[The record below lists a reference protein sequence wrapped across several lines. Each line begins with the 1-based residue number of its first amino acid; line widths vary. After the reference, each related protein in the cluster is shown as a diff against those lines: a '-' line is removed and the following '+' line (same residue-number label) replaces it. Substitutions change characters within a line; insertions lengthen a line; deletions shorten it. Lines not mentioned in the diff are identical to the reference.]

1 MTSRQKDQ
9 PALIISNLTKDFG
22 RKRAVD
28 DVSMEIY
35 PGEVFGFLGPN
46 GAGKSTTIRQVMDF
60 INPTSG
66 YATLLGADNRAVRVA
81 KHSEVGYLAGDLAV
95 HENMTGRAL
104 IKYLTRLG
112 KQTDWDY
119 VDELVQKF
127 DADLARPLK
136 TLSKG
141 NRQKIGLIQAFAHR
155 PKLLILDEPTSGL
168 DPLMKQVFYDAV
180 IEAAKRGAA
189 VLVSSHDLAEVQK
202 ICDRAAFIRGGKI
215 VAIENIANAKNLTTH
230 RYRVTFAKNPKL
242 ADCRALASVE
252 NVEKSPGGYTFTVRG
267 EVAEFVKFIAGYQPL
282 SLTESELELE
292 EIFMRYYERRD

>member
-9 PALIISNLTKDFG
+9 PALIISNLIKDFG

-66 YATLLGADNRAVRVA
+66 YVTLLGADNRAARVA
-81 KHSEVGYLAGDLAV
+81 KHDEVGYLAGDLAV

-112 KQTDWDY
+112 KKTDWDY

-127 DADLARPLK
+127 DADLTRPLK

-141 NRQKIGLIQAFAHR
+141 NRQKIGLIQTFAHR

-180 IEAAKRGAA
+180 IEATKRGAA

-202 ICDRAAFIRGGKI
+202 VCDRAAFIRGGKI

-242 ADCRALASVE
+242 ADCRGLASVE
-252 NVEKSPGGYTFTVRG
+252 SVEKSPGGYTFTVRG
-267 EVAEFVKFIAGYQPL
+267 EVAEFVKFIAKYQPL

-292 EIFMRYYERRD
+292 EIFMRYYERRN

>member
-1 MTSRQKDQ
+1 
-9 PALIISNLTKDFG
+9 
-22 RKRAVD
+22 
-28 DVSMEIY
+28 MEIY

-46 GAGKSTTIRQVMDF
+46 GAGKSTTIRLVMDF

-66 YATLLGADNRAVRVA
+66 GVTLLDADSRAARVA
-81 KHSEVGYLAGDLAV
+81 QHGEVGYLAGDLAV

-112 KQTDWDY
+112 KKTDWDY

-141 NRQKIGLIQAFAHR
+141 NRQKIGLIQAFSHR

-215 VAIENIANAKNLTTH
+215 VAIEDINDAKNLTTH

-252 NVEKSPGGYTFTVRG
+252 NVEKSPEGYTFTIRG
-267 EVAEFVKFIAGYQPL
+267 DVTEFVKFIAKYQPI
-282 SLTESELELE
+282 SLKESELELE
-292 EIFMRYYERRD
+292 EIFMRYYERQD

>member
-66 YATLLGADNRAVRVA
+66 YVTLLGADNRAARVA

-95 HENMTGRAL
+95 HENLTGRAL

-252 NVEKSPGGYTFTVRG
+252 NVEKSADEYTFTVRG
-267 EVAEFVKFIAGYQPL
+267 EAAEFVKFIAGYQPL

>member
-1 MTSRQKDQ
+1 
-9 PALIISNLTKDFG
+9 
-22 RKRAVD
+22 
-28 DVSMEIY
+28 MEIY

-66 YATLLGADNRAVRVA
+66 YVTLLGADNRAARVA
-81 KHSEVGYLAGDLAV
+81 KHDEVGYLAGDLAV

-215 VAIENIANAKNLTTH
+215 VAIEDINDAKNLTTH

-252 NVEKSPGGYTFTVRG
+252 SVEKSPGGYTFTVRG
-267 EVAEFVKFIAGYQPL
+267 EVTEFVKFIAKYQPL

-292 EIFMRYYERRD
+292 EIFMRYYERRN

>member
-66 YATLLGADNRAVRVA
+66 YVTLLGADNRAVRVA
-81 KHSEVGYLAGDLAV
+81 KHGEVGYLAGDLAV

-189 VLVSSHDLAEVQK
+189 ALVSSHDLAEVQK
-202 ICDRAAFIRGGKI
+202 ICDHAAFIRGGKI

-267 EVAEFVKFIAGYQPL
+267 EAAEFVKFIAGYQPL
-282 SLTESELELE
+282 SLAESELELE

>member
-9 PALIISNLTKDFG
+9 PALIISNLVKDFR

-66 YATLLGADNRAVRVA
+66 YVTLLGADNRAARVA
-81 KHSEVGYLAGDLAV
+81 KHDEVGYLAGDLAV

-168 DPLMKQVFYDAV
+168 DPLMKQVFYDTV

-215 VAIENIANAKNLTTH
+215 VAIEDINDAKNLTTH

-242 ADCRALASVE
+242 ADCRALDSVE
-252 NVEKSPGGYTFTVRG
+252 SVEKSPGGYTFTVRG
-267 EVAEFVKFIAGYQPL
+267 EVTEFVKFIAKYQPL

-292 EIFMRYYERRD
+292 EIFMRYYERRN

>member
-66 YATLLGADNRAVRVA
+66 YVTLLGADNRAARVA

-189 VLVSSHDLAEVQK
+189 VLVSSHDLTEVQK

>member
-9 PALIISNLTKDFG
+9 PALIISNLIKDFG

-66 YATLLGADNRAVRVA
+66 YVTLLGADNRTARVA
-81 KHSEVGYLAGDLAV
+81 KHGEVGYLAGDLAV

-112 KQTDWDY
+112 KKTDWDY

-127 DADLARPLK
+127 DADLTRPLK
-136 TLSKG
+136 TLSRG
-141 NRQKIGLIQAFAHR
+141 NRQKIGLIQTFAHR

-215 VAIENIANAKNLTTH
+215 VAIEDINDAKNLTTH
-230 RYRVTFAKNPKL
+230 RYRVTFAKKPKL

-252 NVEKSPGGYTFTVRG
+252 SVEKSPDGYTFTVRG
-267 EVAEFVKFIAGYQPL
+267 EVTEFVKFIAKYQPL
-282 SLTESELELE
+282 SLAESELELE

>member
-66 YATLLGADNRAVRVA
+66 YVTLLGADNHAAQVA

-252 NVEKSPGGYTFTVRG
+252 NVEKSADEYTFTVRG
-267 EVAEFVKFIAGYQPL
+267 EAAEFVKFIAGYQPL
-282 SLTESELELE
+282 SLAESELELE

>member
-1 MTSRQKDQ
+1 MTSHKKDQ
-9 PALIISNLTKDFG
+9 PALIISNLVKDFR

-66 YATLLGADNRAVRVA
+66 YVTLLGADNRAARVA
-81 KHSEVGYLAGDLAV
+81 KHDEVGYLAGDLAV

-168 DPLMKQVFYDAV
+168 DPLMKQVFYDTV

-202 ICDRAAFIRGGKI
+202 ICDRAASIRGGKI
-215 VAIENIANAKNLTTH
+215 VAIEDINDAKNLTTH

-252 NVEKSPGGYTFTVRG
+252 SVEKSPGGYTFTVRG
-267 EVAEFVKFIAGYQPL
+267 EVTEFVKFIAKYQPL

-292 EIFMRYYERRD
+292 EIFMRYYERRN

>member
-1 MTSRQKDQ
+1 
-9 PALIISNLTKDFG
+9 
-22 RKRAVD
+22 
-28 DVSMEIY
+28 MEIY

-66 YATLLGADNRAVRVA
+66 YVTLLGADNRAARVA
-81 KHSEVGYLAGDLAV
+81 KHDEVGYLAGDLAV

-168 DPLMKQVFYDAV
+168 DPLMKQVFYDTV
-180 IEAAKRGAA
+180 IEATKRGAA

-202 ICDRAAFIRGGKI
+202 ICDRAASIRGGKI
-215 VAIENIANAKNLTTH
+215 VAIEDINDAKNLTTH

-252 NVEKSPGGYTFTVRG
+252 SVEKSPGGYTFTVRG
-267 EVAEFVKFIAGYQPL
+267 EVTEFVKFIAKYQPL

-292 EIFMRYYERRD
+292 EIFMRYYERRN

>member
-1 MTSRQKDQ
+1 MTSHKKDQ
-9 PALIISNLTKDFG
+9 PALIISNLVKDFR

-66 YATLLGADNRAVRVA
+66 YVTLLGADNRAARVA
-81 KHSEVGYLAGDLAV
+81 KHDEVGYLAGDLAV

-168 DPLMKQVFYDAV
+168 DPLMKQVFYDTV

-215 VAIENIANAKNLTTH
+215 VAIEDINDAKNLTTH

-252 NVEKSPGGYTFTVRG
+252 SVEKSPGGYTFTVRG
-267 EVAEFVKFIAGYQPL
+267 EVTEFVKFIAKYQPL

-292 EIFMRYYERRD
+292 EIFMRYYERRN

>member
-1 MTSRQKDQ
+1 
-9 PALIISNLTKDFG
+9 
-22 RKRAVD
+22 
-28 DVSMEIY
+28 MEIY

-66 YATLLGADNRAVRVA
+66 YVTLLGADNRAARVT
-81 KHSEVGYLAGDLAV
+81 KHDEVGYLAGDLAV

-112 KQTDWDY
+112 KKTDWDY
-119 VDELVQKF
+119 VDELMQKF

-136 TLSKG
+136 
-141 NRQKIGLIQAFAHR
+141 
-155 PKLLILDEPTSGL
+155 ILDEPTSGL

-215 VAIENIANAKNLTTH
+215 VAIEDINDAKNLTTH

-252 NVEKSPGGYTFTVRG
+252 SVEKSPGGYTFTVRG
-267 EVAEFVKFIAGYQPL
+267 EVTEFVKFIAKYQPL
-282 SLTESELELE
+282 SLTESELELELE
-292 EIFMRYYERRD
+292 EIFMRYYERRN

>member
-1 MTSRQKDQ
+1 M
-9 PALIISNLTKDFG
+9 
-22 RKRAVD
+22 
-28 DVSMEIY
+28 
-35 PGEVFGFLGPN
+35 
-46 GAGKSTTIRQVMDF
+46 
-60 INPTSG
+60 
-66 YATLLGADNRAVRVA
+66 
-81 KHSEVGYLAGDLAV
+81 AGDLAV
-95 HENMTGRAL
+95 HKNMTGRAL

-155 PKLLILDEPTSGL
+155 PKLLILDKPTSGL

-215 VAIENIANAKNLTTH
+215 VAIEDINDAKNLTTH
-230 RYRVTFAKNPKL
+230 RYRVTLVKTRN
-242 ADCRALASVE
+242 
-252 NVEKSPGGYTFTVRG
+252 SPIVG
-267 EVAEFVKFIAGYQPL
+267 L
-282 SLTESELELE
+282 SLRSKASKS
-292 EIFMRYYERRD
+292 RRTATLSRCAAKWRNL